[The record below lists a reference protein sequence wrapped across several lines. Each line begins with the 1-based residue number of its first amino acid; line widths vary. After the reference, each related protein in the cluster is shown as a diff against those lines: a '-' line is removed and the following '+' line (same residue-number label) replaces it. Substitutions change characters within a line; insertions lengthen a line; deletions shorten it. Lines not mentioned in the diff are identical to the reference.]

1 MKICKIFIYR
11 FLQKR
16 FHATVLTMKIKMI
29 KHISSV
35 TQTSVSQV
43 DAVLRLF
50 DEGCTVPFI
59 ARYRKEVT
67 SELDEV
73 QILAIR
79 DTHAAFIELEK
90 RREAILKSLIERELL
105 TPELEKAVKG
115 AEDLVQLEDIYL
127 PFRPK
132 RRTRGTI
139 AREAGLEGLA
149 EWLLSMGTGAKLAV
163 PLKNALC
170 RPVTEDI
177 ITAKASEYLNPES
190 KIVTPKDA
198 LAGARDLIAEVLNE
212 TKELRQELRLL
223 FTKRASMSSRIIS
236 IMEKD
241 PKAAKFRDYF
251 EWSEGAAA
259 APSHRI
265 LAVLRGA
272 AEGFLIVHFLPEE
285 DDALRIIDEMVM
297 GRNRV
302 ESNAAS
308 AMVMEAAVEGF
319 KRLTSPSLEYAL
331 EKECKERA
339 DEEAIRVFAENMREL
354 LLASPLGQKSI
365 LALDPGLVSGCKLVC
380 LDAKGDLKHNDVI
393 YPLVPKQRVA
403 ESAKIVQNLCKRF
416 DIAAIAVGNGTGG
429 REAEDFARQAVDGIK
444 TAAGE
449 PIVVVM
455 VNESGASIYSA
466 SAIAREEFPDKDLT
480 VRGAVSIGRRLM
492 DPLAELVKIDPQSI
506 GVGQYQHDVNQRL
519 LKRALDDVVLSCVN
533 SVGVEINTASKQLLS
548 YVSGISNRTAEA
560 ICSYREAHG
569 KIKGRKQ
576 LKEVAGIGAKVFEQA
591 AGFLRIRNADNPLDS
606 SAVHP
611 EAYPVVKKMAEDL
624 GCSVSDLVSSND
636 LRRKINLEKYVSEA
650 FGLPTLR
657 DILQELEKPG
667 RDPRAEYEAFQFS
680 DQVHT
685 PKDLAEGMV
694 LPGIVTNVTA
704 FGAFVDIGVH
714 QDGLV
719 HISQLA
725 DKFVQNP
732 SDFVKVHQKVTV
744 KVLSLDLERN
754 RIGLSM
760 KGL

>member
-1 MKICKIFIYR
+1 MKI
-11 FLQKR
+11 Q
-16 FHATVLTMKIKMI
+16 MI

-35 TQTSVSQV
+35 TQTTVSQV

-59 ARYRKEVT
+59 ARYRKEAT
-67 SELDEV
+67 GELDEV

-79 DTHAAFIELEK
+79 DTRDAYIELEK
-90 RREAILKSLIERELL
+90 RREAILKSLMERDLL
-105 TPELEKAVKG
+105 TPELEKAVRDS
-115 AEDLVQLEDIYL
+115 ENLIQLEDVYL

-132 RRTRGTI
+132 KRTRGTI
-139 AREAGLEGLA
+139 ARAAGLEDLA
-149 EWLLSMGTGAKLAV
+149 EWILSKGSGAELTD
-163 PLKNALC
+163 PLRNALC
-170 RPVTEDI
+170 RPVSEEI
-177 ITAKASEYLNPES
+177 VTAKASEFLNPES
-190 KIVTPKDA
+190 KIATPKDA
-198 LAGARDLIAEVLNE
+198 LAGARDIIAEVLNE

-308 AMVMEAAVEGF
+308 AMVWEAAVEGF
-319 KRLTSPSLEYAL
+319 KRLTSPSLEYAM

-365 LALDPGLVSGCKLVC
+365 LALDPGLISGCKLVC

-393 YPLVPKQRVA
+393 YPLVPKQRIV
-403 ESAKIVQNLCKRF
+403 ESARIVQNLCKQF

-429 REAEDFARQAVDGIK
+429 REAEDFARQAVEEIK
-444 TAAGE
+444 TAEGE

-548 YVSGISNRTAEA
+548 YVSGISSRTAEA

-569 KIKGRKQ
+569 KIRGRNQ

-591 AGFLRIRNADNPLDS
+591 AGFLRIRNAVNPLDS

-611 EAYPVVKKMAEDL
+611 EAYPVVQKMAEDL
-624 GCSVSDLVSSND
+624 GCSVSELVSSND
-636 LRRKINLEKYVSEA
+636 FRREINLEKYVSDA

-667 RDPRAEYEAFQFS
+667 RDPRAEYEIFQFS

-685 PKDLAEGMV
+685 PKDLADGMV

-725 DKFVQNP
+725 DKFVQDP
-732 SDFVKVHQKVTV
+732 SAIVKVHQKVMV
-744 KVLSLDLERN
+744 KVLSLDLDRN

>member
-1 MKICKIFIYR
+1 MKI
-11 FLQKR
+11 Q
-16 FHATVLTMKIKMI
+16 MI

-35 TQTSVSQV
+35 TQTNVSQV

-59 ARYRKEVT
+59 ARYRKEAT
-67 SELDEV
+67 GELDEV

-79 DTHAAFIELEK
+79 DTHTAFVELEK
-90 RREAILKSLIERELL
+90 RREAILKSLTEREIL
-105 TPELEKAVKG
+105 TPDLEKAVKG
-115 AEDLVQLEDIYL
+115 AENLVQLEDIYL

-132 RRTRGTI
+132 KRTRGTI

-149 EWLLSMGTGAKLAV
+149 EWLLAKGSGAELAA
-163 PLKNALC
+163 PIRNALC
-170 RPVTEDI
+170 KPVSEDVVI
-177 ITAKASEYLNPES
+177 SKASEFLNPES
-190 KIVTPKDA
+190 KIPTSKEA
-198 LAGARDLIAEVLNE
+198 LAGARDIIAEVLNE

-251 EWSEGAAA
+251 EWSEGAAN

-285 DDALRIIDEMVM
+285 DDALQIIDEMVM
-297 GRNRV
+297 GRNRID
-302 ESNAAS
+302 SNAAS
-308 AMVMEAAVEGF
+308 AMVWEAAIDGF
-319 KRLTSPSLEYAL
+319 KRLTSPSLEYAM

-339 DEEAIRVFAENMREL
+339 DEEAIRVFSENMREL

-365 LALDPGLVSGCKLVC
+365 LALDPGLISGCKLVC

-393 YPLVPKQRVA
+393 YPLVPKKRVA
-403 ESAKIVQNLCKRF
+403 ESARIVQKLCKQF
-416 DIAAIAVGNGTGG
+416 GIEAISVGNGTGG
-429 REAEDFARQAVDGIK
+429 REAEDFARQAVEGMT
-444 TAAGE
+444 TAAGD
-449 PIVVVM
+449 PIAVVM

-466 SAIAREEFPDKDLT
+466 SAIAREEFPDKDIT

-548 YVSGISNRTAEA
+548 YVSGISSRTAEA
-560 ICSYREAHG
+560 ICSYREVHG
-569 KIKGRKQ
+569 KIRERKQ

-591 AGFLRIRNADNPLDS
+591 AGFLRVRDAVNPLDS

-611 EAYPVVKKMAEDL
+611 EAYPVVQKMAEDL
-624 GCSVSDLVSSND
+624 GCSVSDLISSND
-636 LRRKINLEKYVSEA
+636 LRRKINLETYVSDA

-667 RDPRAEYEAFQFS
+667 RDPRAGFEMFQFS
-680 DQVHT
+680 DQVHD

-725 DKFVQNP
+725 DKFVQDP
-732 SDFVKVHQKVTV
+732 SDIVKVHQKVMV
-744 KVLSLDLERN
+744 KVLSLDLDRN

>member
-1 MKICKIFIYR
+1 MKV
-11 FLQKR
+11 Q
-16 FHATVLTMKIKMI
+16 MI
-29 KHISSV
+29 KHISSI
-35 TQTSVSQV
+35 TQTNTYQV

-67 SELDEV
+67 GELDEV

-79 DTHAAFIELEK
+79 DTHTAFVELEK
-90 RREAILKSLIERELL
+90 RREAILKSLLERELL

-115 AEDLVQLEDIYL
+115 AEDIVQLEDIYL

-132 RRTRGTI
+132 KRTRGTI
-139 AREAGLEGLA
+139 AREAGLGELA
-149 EWLLSMGTGAKLAV
+149 EWLFSMGTGAELSN
-163 PLKNALC
+163 PLRDVLC
-170 RPVTEDI
+170 RPISEDI
-177 ITAKASEYLNPES
+177 IAVKASGFLNPES
-190 KIVTPKDA
+190 KIVTPEDA
-198 LAGARDLIAEVLNE
+198 LAGARDIIAEVLNE

-251 EWSEGAAA
+251 EWSERAAE

-285 DDALRIIDEMVM
+285 DDALRIIDEMIL

-302 ESNAAS
+302 DRNAAS
-308 AMVMEAAVEGF
+308 AMVWEAAVDGY
-319 KRLTSPSLEYAL
+319 KRLTSPSLEYAM

-403 ESAKIVQNLCKRF
+403 ESAGIVQNLCKRF
-416 DIAAIAVGNGTGG
+416 GIEAIAVGNGTGG
-429 REAEDFARQAVDGIK
+429 REAENFAREAVDGIK
-444 TAAGE
+444 TASGE

-466 SAIAREEFPDKDLT
+466 SAVAREEFPDKDIT

-548 YVSGISNRTAEA
+548 YVSGISSRTAAA
-560 ICSYREAHG
+560 ICSYREVHG
-569 KIKGRKQ
+569 KIKERNQ

-591 AGFLRIRNADNPLDS
+591 AGFLRIRNAVNPLDA

-611 EAYPVVKKMAEDL
+611 EAYPVVQQMAEDL
-624 GCSVSDLVSSND
+624 GCSVSDLILSND
-636 LRRKINLEKYVSEA
+636 LHRKINLEKYVSDI

-685 PKDLAEGMV
+685 PKDLVEGMV

-725 DKFVQNP
+725 DKFVEDP
-732 SDFVKVHQKVTV
+732 STIVKVHQKVMV
-744 KVLSLDLERN
+744 KVLSLDLDRN

-760 KGL
+760 KGV

>member
-1 MKICKIFIYR
+1 MK
-11 FLQKR
+11 
-16 FHATVLTMKIKMI
+16 VKMI

-35 TQTSVSQV
+35 TQTSVYQV

-59 ARYRKEVT
+59 ARYRKEAT
-67 SELDEV
+67 GELDEV
-73 QILAIR
+73 QIRAIR
-79 DTHAAFIELEK
+79 DAHITFTELEK
-90 RREAILKSLIERELL
+90 RREAILKSLQERELL
-105 TPELEKAVKG
+105 TPELEQAVKD
-115 AEDLVQLEDIYL
+115 ADTLVQLEDIYL

-132 RRTRGTI
+132 KRTRGSI

-149 EWLLSMGTGAKLAV
+149 GWLLSMGTGAELSE
-163 PLKNALC
+163 PLRFALC
-170 RPVTEDI
+170 RPVSED
-177 ITAKASEYLNPES
+177 AVVLKASEFLNPEK
-190 KIVTPKDA
+190 KITSSEDA
-198 LAGARDLIAEVLNE
+198 LAGARDIIAEVLNE
-212 TKELRQELRLL
+212 TKELRQELRQL
-223 FTKRASMSSRIIS
+223 FTKRGTMSSRIIS

-251 EWSEGAAA
+251 EWSESASG

-272 AEGFLIVHFLPEE
+272 AEGFLITHFLPEE
-285 DDALRIIDEMVM
+285 EDALRVIDEMVL

-302 ESNAAS
+302 ESNTATAL
-308 AMVMEAAVEGF
+308 VWEAAVDGY
-319 KRLTSPSLEYAL
+319 KRLTSPSLEYAM

-339 DEEAIRVFAENMREL
+339 DEEAIRVFAENIREL

-393 YPLVPKQRVA
+393 YPLVPKQRTA
-403 ESAKIVQNLCKRF
+403 ESAKIVRNLCRQF
-416 DIAAIAVGNGTGG
+416 DIEAIAVGNGTGG
-429 REAEDFARQAVDGIK
+429 REAEAFVRDAVDGFK
-444 TAAGE
+444 TASGE

-466 SAIAREEFPDKDLT
+466 SAIAREEFPDKDVT

-548 YVSGISNRTAEA
+548 YVSGISSRTAEA
-560 ICSYREAHG
+560 ICSYREEHG
-569 KIKGRKQ
+569 KIKGRTQ

-591 AGFLRIRNADNPLDS
+591 AGFLRIRNAENPLDA

-611 EAYPVVKKMAEDL
+611 ESYSVVQKMAEDL
-624 GCSVSDLVSSND
+624 GCSVDDLVSSPER
-636 LRRKINLEKYVSEA
+636 RRKISLEEYVSDSV
-650 FGLPTLR
+650 GLPTLR

-685 PKDLAEGMV
+685 PKDLSEGMV

-704 FGAFVDIGVH
+704 FGAFIDIGVH

-719 HISQLA
+719 HISQIA
-725 DKFVQNP
+725 DRFVKDP
-732 SDFVKVHQKVTV
+732 SDFVKVHQKVMV
-744 KVLSLDLERN
+744 KVLSLDLDRN

>member
-1 MKICKIFIYR
+1 MKDTIKI
-11 FLQKR
+11 Q
-16 FHATVLTMKIKMI
+16 MI
-29 KHISSV
+29 KHIGSV
-35 TQTSVSQV
+35 TQTSVYQV

-59 ARYRKEVT
+59 ARYRKEAT
-67 SELDEV
+67 GELDEV

-79 DTHAAFIELEK
+79 DTHTAYIELEK
-90 RREAILKSLIERELL
+90 RREAILKSLTERELL
-105 TPELEKAVKG
+105 TPELEKAVKS
-115 AEDLVQLEDIYL
+115 AENLVQLEDIYL

-132 RRTRGTI
+132 KRTRGTA

-149 EWLLSMGTGAKLAV
+149 EWLLSMGTGAELAD
-163 PLKNALC
+163 PLRKAVC
-170 RPVTEDI
+170 RPVSEDSVI
-177 ITAKASEYLNPES
+177 AKASEFLNPES
-190 KIVTPKDA
+190 KIITAEDA
-198 LAGARDLIAEVLNE
+198 LAGARDIIAEVLNE
-212 TKELRQELRLL
+212 TKELRQELRQLY
-223 FTKRASMSSRIIS
+223 TKRASMSSRIIS

-251 EWSEGAAA
+251 EWSESAAA

-272 AEGFLIVHFLPEE
+272 AEGYLIVHFLPEE
-285 DDALRIIDEMVM
+285 EDALRIIDEMVM

-308 AMVMEAAVEGF
+308 AMVWEAAVEGY

-354 LLASPLGQKSI
+354 LLASPLGQKNI
-365 LALDPGLVSGCKLVC
+365 LALDPGFISGCKLVC

-403 ESAKIVQNLCKRF
+403 ESAKIVQNLCKQF
-416 DIAAIAVGNGTGG
+416 KIEAISVGNGTGG
-429 REAEDFARQAVDGIK
+429 REAEEFARQAVDGMK
-444 TAAGE
+444 TASGE
-449 PIVVVM
+449 PITVVM

-466 SAIAREEFPDKDLT
+466 SPIAREEFPDKDVT

-548 YVSGISNRTAEA
+548 YVSGISGRVAEA
-560 ICSYREAHG
+560 ICCYREAHG
-569 KIKGRKQ
+569 KIRNRNQ
-576 LKEVAGIGAKVFEQA
+576 LKEIAGIGAKVFEQA
-591 AGFLRIRNADNPLDS
+591 AGFLRIRNAQNPLDS

-611 EAYPVVKKMAEDL
+611 EAYPVVQKMAEDL
-624 GCSVSDLVSSND
+624 GCSVSDLVTSNE
-636 LRRKINLEKYVSEA
+636 LRRKIKLDAYVSDA

-667 RDPRAEYEAFQFS
+667 RDPRAGFEVFQFS
-680 DQVHT
+680 DQVHE
-685 PKDLAEGMV
+685 PRDLAEGMI

-704 FGAFVDIGVH
+704 FGAFVDVGVH

-725 DKFVQNP
+725 DKFVQDP
-732 SDFVKVHQKVTV
+732 SDVVKVHQKVTV
-744 KVLSLDLERN
+744 KVVSLDLDRN